1 MHTNEFNTKKM
12 KYLVKA
18 VLLVVIA
25 GLAYLIYNGI
35 RKPIDFEKDYKLRKE
50 IVVQN
55 LKDIRT
61 IQISYKSVYKH
72 FTADFDSL
80 INFFKYDSFPVVRV
94 IGNVDELREI
104 YGLTE
109 AQAIRQGRLI
119 RDTSY
124 VMVRDSI
131 FTPDYYID
139 SLNKVPFSNNKLFEL
154 GAREIETGSKV
165 KVWIF
170 EASALNFD
178 FLAGLD
184 RQLIINLNDKAEFK
198 GLKVGSLEEVNNNA
212 GNWE

>member
-1 MHTNEFNTKKM
+1 MHVNEFNIKKM
-12 KYLVKA
+12 KYLIRV
-18 VLLVVIA
+18 VLLVVIF
-25 GLAYLIYNGI
+25 GLAYFIYDGI
-35 RKPIDFEKDYKLRKE
+35 RKPMDFEDEHKYRND

-61 IQISYKSVYKH
+61 VQIAFKSVYKH

-80 INFFKYDSFPVVRV
+80 ISFFKYDSFPVVKV
-94 IGNVDELREI
+94 IGNMDELRERFN
-104 YGLTE
+104 LTE

-124 VMVRDSI
+124 VLVRDSL
-131 FTPDYYID
+131 FSSNYQID
-139 SLNKVPFSNNKLFEL
+139 SLNMIPFSNNKYFEL
-154 GAREIETGSKV
+154 GALEIETGSKV

-170 EASALNFD
+170 EASAMNFD

-184 RQLIINLNDKAEFK
+184 HQLIVNLNDKKDFP
-198 GLKVGSLEEVNNNA
+198 GLKVGSLDEVNNNA

>member
-1 MHTNEFNTKKM
+1 M
-12 KYLVKA
+12 KYLIRV
-18 VLLVVIA
+18 VLLVVII

-35 RKPIDFEKDYKLRKE
+35 QKPIKFKAEHQRRYD
-50 IVVQN
+50 IVVEN

-61 IQISYKSVYKH
+61 TQIAYKSVYKR

-80 INFFKYDSFPVVRV
+80 INFVKYDSFPVVKV
-94 IGNVDELREI
+94 IGNMDELREI

-109 AQAIRQGRLI
+109 SQAIRQGRLV

-124 VMVRDSI
+124 VLVRDSL
-131 FTPDYYID
+131 FNSDYYID
-139 SLNKVPFSNNKLFEL
+139 SLNIIPFSENKLFVL

-165 KVWIF
+165 KVWVF
-170 EASALNFD
+170 EASALNFE

-184 RQLIINLNDKAEFK
+184 RQLIINLNDKTDFP